1 VVRWLRPEYQI
12 PRFGHDLPEAALRLE
27 RPAGAEG
34 KAATPEPWPAKAV
47 DQLAAVGAVL
57 SRGSVTP
64 EEAAA
69 QFAKADVRLVARHL
83 ETLALLGEATL
94 DGDGKYGRAVR
105 VA

>member
-1 VVRWLRPEYQI
+1 
-12 PRFGHDLPEAALRLE
+12 
-27 RPAGAEG
+27 
-34 KAATPEPWPAKAV
+34 V
-47 DQLAAVGAVL
+47 DQLAAIGVLL

-69 QFAKADVRLVARHL
+69 QFTKVDVKLVTRHL

-94 DGDGKYGRAVR
+94 DGDGRYERAVR